1 MIIGHEEKKNT
12 SRSNNCH
19 LHVVWHF
26 LEYKLLENEKEK
38 KNIKE
43 GEKIS
48 LPVITNLYAFNSSSF
63 LSAHVSY
70 QQYTKRNFNER
81 KH

>member
-1 MIIGHEEKKNT
+1 MIIGHEEKNP

-26 LEYKLLENEKEK
+26 PLNFFKMK

-43 GEKIS
+43 GEKKIS

-70 QQYTKRNFNER
+70 QQYTERNL
-81 KH
+81 KKLI